1 MQTCTIRRIS
11 RRFVPAV
18 WPVGVRDTIGSP
30 SRPLPIGL
38 RLRPIPWQFLA
49 LIMILP
55 LGWPPATAAAPLD
68 DPVEASYESSILTA
82 PNLFTGGIE
91 GPACDADGMLYAV
104 SFGQRGNIGRVSPAG
119 DAELFLELPAGS
131 TGNGIRFTSDG
142 AMLIADYTG
151 HNVLRVD
158 MATRQVSVLAHEPR
172 MHQPNDLAIDT
183 QDRVYASDP
192 NWSDGT
198 GQLWRIDPDGTVT
211 LLEADMGTTN
221 GIEVAPGDAVLY
233 VNETRQRRIWAYD
246 LDGAGNVSNKRLL
259 IEFPDYGLDGMRCDV
274 DGNLYVTRYGKGVI
288 AKINPA
294 GDVLREIELH
304 GSNPSNIAFGG
315 PDGRTAY
322 VTVAD
327 ARHVETFR
335 VERPGRSWWMFQE
348 QQTGVAPRSWGEIK
362 RAP

>member
-1 MQTCTIRRIS
+1 
-11 RRFVPAV
+11 
-18 WPVGVRDTIGSP
+18 
-30 SRPLPIGL
+30 
-38 RLRPIPWQFLA
+38 
-49 LIMILP
+49 MILP
-55 LGWPPATAAAPLD
+55 LIGSRTAAAADSGSSTVAL
-68 DPVEASYESSILTA
+68 YESSILTA

-104 SFGQRGNIGRVSPAG
+104 SFGQRENIGRVSPAG

-131 TGNGIRFTSDG
+131 TGNGIRFASDG

-158 MATRQVSVLAHEPR
+158 MDTRQVSVLAHEPR
-172 MHQPNDLAIDT
+172 MHQPNDLAIDS

-246 LDGAGNVSNKRLL
+246 LDGTGNVSNKRLL

-335 VERPGRSWWMFQE
+335 VERPGRSWWMFQD

-362 RAP
+362 RDP